1 MSSPANKMPRT
12 PGSLR
17 PGDHFGRYQLLER
30 IGKGGMA
37 EVFRAVAQGVQG
49 FEREFVV
56 KRIRPDK
63 SDSPKF
69 VQMFC
74 EEARISALLNHPNI
88 VQVYDFGHIDGAY
101 FMVMEH
107 LVGKDLSTV
116 MRAVRARQRRG
127 SPVGGRVRGARGRRA
142 PSITRTPWSCPTE
155 GRAGSSTATSR
166 RPTSCC

>member
-1 MSSPANKMPRT
+1 
-12 PGSLR
+12 
-17 PGDHFGRYQLLER
+17 
-30 IGKGGMA
+30 MA
-37 EVFRAVAQGVQG
+37 EVFRAVAQGAQG

-116 MRAVRARQRRG
+116 MRAVRARVRPIAVSEESDLPEPD
-127 SPVGGRVRGARGRRA
+127 SPPI
-142 PSITRTPWSCPTE
+142 PSVSPRSTR
-155 GRAGSSTATSR
+155 
-166 RPTSCC
+166 